1 MGEDEAPVSAPE
13 PAVIIERNSG
23 SQIALAL
30 TVFALVMASNSIIND
45 SWLTESN
52 ETVVNLSEL
61 TGDNSSEPYMVTLQS
76 DTSLSELSVET
87 CIDEECETD
96 TESLGDLYDD
106 CMKTMKEFG
115 ANASQKEEA
124 CGDFAEYH
132 NAGYVATIM
141 LIIGSISLL
150 VATVFQVRAM
160 IGHSSRLPNLL
171 SSGSGILVGISV
183 LVWSIMLPE
192 TDAEPDWGQGLWLAL
207 LSASCAFVAGFSGT
221 LQSWVDGPPRMRAR
235 GVRSGTEMNEFV
247 LKESSCGDHT
257 LSILVDDDLIRVA
270 RIDRVGA
277 SPSVSDVL
285 ATRRDSYTG
294 FSHQRLDWLDDFK
307 GVWWVVAGASLIST
321 FMISTLFL
329 IPFFIAAVLV
339 LLQLMDPERFVIS
352 TNSGNHPFII
362 NRWRSN
368 RELTN
373 LAMDLVDDAMIAVL
387 RGEDLD
393 TSTLDTRAEAIATRF
408 TAKREAEMAAEA
420 TAEAERVVAEEAA
433 KAAAEAAAAEKA
445 AALAAANA
453 AAQAAATVP
462 PPPGQ
467 ELATTPTTPAP
478 VAEPVP
484 GPVATDSTVTSSDSE
499 SQTETTVGQSEP
511 EPAVQ
516 EEAETTDT
524 QSSHQTTEDDTPK
537 QEEKPPAQAV
547 VQTPEPAK
555 QEAPQVVIPPP
566 PALPAAAPPGMASVP
581 PPPAAMPA
589 PPGMATAPPPP
600 AASLPPPPMPG
611 AMPPPPGMGVM
622 PPPPGMGGL
631 PTPPPMG
638 APMAPPMGMPQPTA
652 SPPPVVVRAAPR
664 EDNLSVDEMDDLLG
678 DLSS

>member
-1 MGEDEAPVSAPE
+1 MGEDEAPVSAPA
-13 PAVIIERNSG
+13 PAVTIKRNPG

-45 SWLTESN
+45 SWLTDSTES
-52 ETVVNLSEL
+52 EGDSIVIDYGLHDATVEI
-61 TGDNSSEPYMVTLQS
+61 
-76 DTSLSELSVET
+76 
-87 CIDEECETD
+87 CIDGVCNSTSENY
-96 TESLGDLYDD
+96 GDAYDD
-106 CMKTMKEFG
+106 CIEREKDSG
-115 ANASQKEEA
+115 ADASERDKA
-124 CGDFAEYH
+124 CGSSADFH
-132 NAGYVATIM
+132 NAGFVATIM
-141 LIIGSISLL
+141 LIVGSVSLL

-329 IPFFIAAVLV
+329 IPFFISAVLV

-352 TNSGNHPFII
+352 TNSGDHPFII

-393 TSTLDTRAEAIATRF
+393 TSILDARADAIATRF
-408 TAKREAEMAAEA
+408 TANREAEMAADA
-420 TAEAERVVAEEAA
+420 IAEAERAAA
-433 KAAAEAAAAEKA
+433 KAARVAAEAVAEAEKA
-445 AALAAANA
+445 AELAAAQA
-453 AAQAAATVP
+453 AAQAAATAP

-467 ELATTPTTPAP
+467 GLATAPPPPAP
-478 VAEPVP
+478 VAEPAQET
-484 GPVATDSTVTSSDSE
+484 VATETTETSSDSE
-499 SQTETTVGQSEP
+499 PQAETDPGQNEP
-511 EPAVQ
+511 EPAG
-516 EEAETTDT
+516 T
-524 QSSHQTTEDDTPK
+524 QSSQSTAEDDTPK
-537 QEEKPPAQAV
+537 QEETPPAQAAI
-547 VQTPEPAK
+547 QTPEPAK
-555 QEAPQVVIPPP
+555 EEAPPVVIPPP
-566 PALPAAAPPGMASVP
+566 PALPAAAPPGMASAP

-600 AASLPPPPMPG
+600 AALPPPPMPS
-611 AMPPPPGMGVM
+611 AMPPPPEMGVM
-622 PPPPGMGGL
+622 PPPPGMGGM
-631 PTPPPMG
+631 PAPPPPMG
-638 APMAPPMGMPQPTA
+638 APMAPPMGMPQPMTP
-652 SPPPVVVRAAPR
+652 PPPVVVQAAPR
-664 EDNLSVDEMDDLLG
+664 EDNMSVDEMDDLLG

>member
-1 MGEDEAPVSAPE
+1 MGEDEAPVSAPA

-30 TVFALVMASNSIIND
+30 TVFALVLASNAIINE
-45 SWLTESN
+45 SWLTESI
-52 ETVVNLSEL
+52 ESDMSTS
-61 TGDNSSEPYMVTLQS
+61 QS
-76 DTSLSELSVET
+76 DISLSELDVET
-87 CIDEECETD
+87 CIDGECESD
-96 TESLGDLYDD
+96 TEKFEDLYND
-106 CMKTMKEFG
+106 CTKMMKEVG
-115 ANASQKEEA
+115 AKASQKDET
-124 CGDFAEYH
+124 CGVFADYH

-141 LIIGSISLL
+141 LIVGSISLL
-150 VATVFQVRAM
+150 IATVFQVRAM
-160 IGHSSRLPNLL
+160 IGDSSRLPNLL

-192 TDAEPDWGQGLWLAL
+192 SDTEPEWGQGLWLAI

-235 GVRSGTEMNEFV
+235 GVRSGTGMKEFV

-270 RIDRVGA
+270 RVDRVGA

-329 IPFFIAAVLV
+329 IPFFIFSVLA
-339 LLQLMDPERFVIS
+339 LLQLMDPERFVFS

-393 TSTLDTRAEAIATRF
+393 TSTLDARSEAIAIRF
-408 TAKREAEMAAEA
+408 TANREAKMAAEA
-420 TAEAERVVAEEAA
+420 AAEAERVAVAE
-433 KAAAEAAAAEKA
+433 
-445 AALAAANA
+445 AANA
-453 AAQAAATVP
+453 AAQAATTAP
-462 PPPGQ
+462 SPPGQ
-467 ELATTPTTPAP
+467 DLATTPPQPAQ
-478 VAEPVP
+478 VTEPVP
-484 GPVATDSTVTSSDSE
+484 ESVATDSTATSSDLE
-499 SQTETTVGQSEP
+499 PQAETAVSQSKP
-511 EPAVQ
+511 EPVAQEGAEPNDAQSVQ
-516 EEAETTDT
+516 PNAAN
-524 QSSHQTTEDDTPK
+524 DTPEQ
-537 QEEKPPAQAV
+537 QETPTAQKDTP
-547 VQTPEPAK
+547 TPEPVK
-555 QEAPQVVIPPP
+555 EEAAPVVIPPP
-566 PALPAAAPPGMASVP
+566 PSLPAAAPPSLTSTP
-581 PPPAAMPA
+581 PPPTAMPA
-589 PPGMATAPPPP
+589 PPGMATVPPPP
-600 AASLPPPPMPG
+600 AAVLPPPPMPGTMPPPLGMG
-611 AMPPPPGMGVM
+611 AMPPPPGMGGM
-622 PPPPGMGGL
+622 PAP
-631 PTPPPMG
+631 PPPMG
-638 APMAPPMGMPQPTA
+638 APMAPPMGMPQPMTP
-652 SPPPVVVRAAPR
+652 PPPVVVQAAPR
-664 EDNLSVDEMDDLLG
+664 EDNMSVDEMDDLLG

>member
-1 MGEDEAPVSAPE
+1 MGEDEAPISAPA
-13 PAVIIERNSG
+13 PAVTIERNPG

-45 SWLTESN
+45 SWLTDSTDSELGTSQSDLSLTELSLEQCIGGECESN
-52 ETVVNLSEL
+52 T
-61 TGDNSSEPYMVTLQS
+61 
-76 DTSLSELSVET
+76 
-87 CIDEECETD
+87 EE
-96 TESLGDLYDD
+96 LGDLYDD
-106 CMKTMKEFG
+106 CIKQAKEFG
-115 ANASQKEEA
+115 ANASQQDEA
-124 CGDFAEYH
+124 CGDFADYH

-160 IGHSSRLPNLL
+160 IGYSSRIPDIL
-171 SSGSGILVGISV
+171 SSGSGIFVGLSV

-192 TDAEPDWGQGLWLAL
+192 TDTEPDWGQGLWLAI
-207 LSASCAFVAGFSGT
+207 LSASCAVVAGFGGT

-235 GVRSGTEMNEFV
+235 GVRSGTGMNEFV

-277 SPSVSDVL
+277 SPSVNDVL

-307 GVWWVVAGASLIST
+307 GVWWVVSGASLIST

-329 IPFFIAAVLV
+329 IPFLISAVLV

-352 TNSGNHPFII
+352 TNSGDHPFII

-373 LAMDLVDDAMIAVL
+373 LAMDLVDDAMISVL

-393 TSTLDTRAEAIATRF
+393 TAILDARAEAIATRF
-408 TAKREAEMAAEA
+408 TVNREAKMAAEA
-420 TAEAERVVAEEAA
+420 VAEAERAAAEEAA

-445 AALAAANA
+445 AALAAAQA
-453 AAQAAATVP
+453 AAQAAAIATPPSGQVPATAPPSAAETP
-462 PPPGQ
+462 PPTETVAAGTNG
-467 ELATTPTTPAP
+467 TT
-478 VAEPVP
+478 
-484 GPVATDSTVTSSDSE
+484 SDSE
-499 SQTETTVGQSEP
+499 PQTETAVSQKQP

-516 EEAETTDT
+516 EEAETVGD
-524 QSSHQTTEDDTPK
+524 QVPSSPEDDDTIK
-537 QEEKPPAQAV
+537 EEAAQAD
-547 VQTPEPAK
+547 EIPASTA
-555 QEAPQVVIPPP
+555 ESTQVTIPPP
-566 PALPAAAPPGMASVP
+566 PALPAGPPPGMTTP
-581 PPPAAMPA
+581 PPPAAMPP
-589 PPGMATAPPPP
+589 PPGMATPPPP
-600 AASLPPPPMPG
+600 VAAMPPPPMPGVMPSPPGMG
-611 AMPPPPGMGVM
+611 AMPPPPGMAGM
-622 PPPPGMGGL
+622 PAP
-631 PTPPPMG
+631 PPPMG
-638 APMAPPMGMPQPTA
+638 APISPPMGVPQPMTP
-652 SPPPVVVRAAPR
+652 PPPVVVKAAPR
-664 EDNLSVDEMDDLLG
+664 EDSMSVDEMDDLLG

>member
-1 MGEDEAPVSAPE
+1 MGEDEAPVSAPA
-13 PAVIIERNSG
+13 PAVTIERNPG

-52 ETVVNLSEL
+52 EVNLGASESNESEIGTSQSDMSLSEL
-61 TGDNSSEPYMVTLQS
+61 TREV
-76 DTSLSELSVET
+76 
-87 CIDEECETD
+87 CIDGECESE
-96 TESLGDLYDD
+96 TENFGDLYDD

-124 CGDFAEYH
+124 CGDFADYH
-132 NAGYVATIM
+132 NAGFVATIM
-141 LIIGSISLL
+141 LIVGSVSLL

-277 SPSVSDVL
+277 SPSVNDVL

-329 IPFFIAAVLV
+329 IPFFISAVLV

-352 TNSGNHPFII
+352 TNSGDHPFII

-393 TSTLDTRAEAIATRF
+393 TSILDARAEAIATRF
-408 TAKREAEMAAEA
+408 TANREAEMAADA
-420 TAEAERVVAEEAA
+420 IAEAER
-433 KAAAEAAAAEKA
+433 AAAEAARVAAEAVAEAEKA
-445 AALAAANA
+445 AALAAAQA
-453 AAQAAATVP
+453 AAQAAATAP
-462 PPPGQ
+462 PP
-467 ELATTPTTPAP
+467 TAP
-478 VAEPVP
+478 VAEPVS
-484 GPVATDSTVTSSDSE
+484 GPVATETTETSSDSE
-499 SQTETTVGQSEP
+499 PQAETGPGQNEP
-511 EPAVQ
+511 EPA
-516 EEAETTDT
+516 ET
-524 QSSHQTTEDDTPK
+524 QSSSSTAEDDTPK
-537 QEEKPPAQAV
+537 QEETPPAQAV

-555 QEAPQVVIPPP
+555 EEAPPVVIPPP
-566 PALPAAAPPGMASVP
+566 PALPAAAPPGMAS
-581 PPPAAMPA
+581 
-589 PPGMATAPPPP
+589 APPPP
-600 AASLPPPPMPG
+600 AALPPPPMPG

-622 PPPPGMGGL
+622 PPPPGMGGM
-631 PTPPPMG
+631 PAPPPPMG
-638 APMAPPMGMPQPTA
+638 APMAPPMGMPQPMTP
-652 SPPPVVVRAAPR
+652 PPPVVVQAAPR
-664 EDNLSVDEMDDLLG
+664 EDNMSVDEMDDLLG

>member
-1 MGEDEAPVSAPE
+1 MGEDEAPVSAPA
-13 PAVIIERNSG
+13 PAVTIKRNPG

-45 SWLTESN
+45 SWLTDSTES
-52 ETVVNLSEL
+52 EIGSLQSDMSLSEL
-61 TGDNSSEPYMVTLQS
+61 TLEV
-76 DTSLSELSVET
+76 
-87 CIDEECETD
+87 CIDGECESE
-96 TESLGDLYDD
+96 TENLGDLYDD
-106 CMKTMKEFG
+106 CMKTMREID

-124 CGDFAEYH
+124 CGDFADYH
-132 NAGYVATIM
+132 NAGFVAIIM
-141 LIIGSISLL
+141 LIVGSISLF

-192 TDAEPDWGQGLWLAL
+192 TDTEPDWGQGLWLAL
-207 LSASCAFVAGFSGT
+207 LSAACAFVAGFSGT

-235 GVRSGTEMNEFV
+235 GVRSGTDMSEFV

-329 IPFFIAAVLV
+329 IPFFISALLV

-352 TNSGNHPFII
+352 TNSGDHPFII

-393 TSTLDTRAEAIATRF
+393 TSILDARADAIATRF
-408 TAKREAEMAAEA
+408 TADREAEMAADA
-420 TAEAERVVAEEAA
+420 IAEAER
-433 KAAAEAAAAEKA
+433 AAAEAARVAAEAVAEVEKA
-445 AALAAANA
+445 AALAAAQA
-453 AAQAAATVP
+453 AAQAAATAP
-462 PPPGQ
+462 PP
-467 ELATTPTTPAP
+467 AAP
-478 VAEPVP
+478 VSESVP
-484 GPVATDSTVTSSDSE
+484 EPVATE
-499 SQTETTVGQSEP
+499 STETTNASEAQAGTDSGQSEP
-511 EPAVQ
+511 EPAA
-516 EEAETTDT
+516 EKEAEPTDT
-524 QSSHQTTEDDTPK
+524 QSSQQTAKDDTPK
-537 QEEKPPAQAV
+537 QEETPPAQAT

-555 QEAPQVVIPPP
+555 QEAPPVVIPPP

-600 AASLPPPPMPG
+600 ALPPPPMAG

-622 PPPPGMGGL
+622 PPPPGMSGM
-631 PTPPPMG
+631 PAPPPPMG
-638 APMAPPMGMPQPTA
+638 APMAPPMGVQQPMTP
-652 SPPPVVVRAAPR
+652 PPPVVVQAAPR